1 MEAIYDVIIVGGG
14 PAGLTAAL
22 YLARARCRVLV
33 LEREQ
38 PGGQIAI
45 TEEVVN
51 YPGVRHTG
59 GAALAATMLEQA
71 RSFGAEYRQERV
83 VRLQPRGTVKEVF
96 TDAGQYRCLGLMVAT
111 GARPRPAGFIGE
123 ERFRGRGVAYC
134 ATCDGELF
142 TGREVFVVGG
152 GYAAAEESVYLAKFA
167 SHVTIFIRRDDFS
180 CAAAVAERAK
190 KHEKITVCP
199 NTVVEEVSGSN
210 GITCVR
216 CRDTKTGEER
226 LYQAKPGEKYGLFVL
241 AGYAPDTELLQ
252 GLLELDEQGYVHT
265 DDDGQTAI
273 PGVCAAGD
281 VCRKSLRQLVTA
293 AADGAQAAVRL
304 EKYVEQARTAVGA
317 TPTTPE
323 CSASGQTQDAVL
335 PEQTHAQLAQLL
347 QKLTKP
353 LQLRLTLDDSPAST
367 RLEQLMAELA
377 GLSDHLTP
385 VRESGQAAPCVR
397 VCLEDGSFTGLA
409 FHGCPGGHE
418 FTGFVLGLLHAA
430 DPETGLTQEHLH
442 RIRALPG
449 PLEMQVLVTLSCT
462 MCPDT
467 VIAAQ
472 HIAALRPDVT
482 CRVYDAS
489 VFEALRRRYQVMSVP
504 CLIVNGT
511 HVFFGRKDLPRLL
524 QTLENLP
531 RER

>member
-1 MEAIYDVIIVGGG
+1 MDALYDVIIVGGG

-51 YPGVRHTG
+51 YPGVRRST
-59 GAALAATMLEQA
+59 GAALAETMLEQA

-83 VRLQPRGTVKEVF
+83 VRLQPKGAVKEVF
-96 TDAGQYRCLGLMVAT
+96 TDAGQYRCLGLLVAT

-123 ERFRGRGVAYC
+123 EQFRGRGVAYC

-152 GYAAAEESVYLAKFA
+152 GYAAAEESVYLAKFS

-199 NTVVEEVSGSN
+199 HTVVEEVSGHD
-210 GITCVR
+210 GITSIR
-216 CRDTKTGEER
+216 CRDTKTGQER
-226 LYQAKPGEKYGLFVL
+226 LFQAKPGEKYGLFVL
-241 AGYAPDTELLQ
+241 AGYAPDTELLRGQ
-252 GLLELDEQGYVHT
+252 LELDAQGYVQT
-265 DDDGQTAI
+265 DGDMRTSI
-273 PGVCAAGD
+273 PGVYAAGD

-304 EKYVEQARTAVGA
+304 EKFVEQARAAIGAAPTAPERPAA
-317 TPTTPE
+317 TRR
-323 CSASGQTQDAVL
+323 QDTL

-347 QKLTKP
+347 QKLAKP
-353 LQLRLTLDDSPAST
+353 LRLCLTLDDSPASA
-367 RLEQLMAELA
+367 RLEQLMEELA
-377 GLSDHLTP
+377 GLSDHLT
-385 VRESGQAAPCVR
+385 VTRESGQAAPCVR

-430 DPETGLTQEHLH
+430 DPETGLTQEQLR
-442 RIRALPG
+442 RIHALPG
-449 PLEMQVLVTLSCT
+449 PLDMQVLVTLSCT

-467 VIAAQ
+467 VMAAQ

-489 VFEALRRRYQVMSVP
+489 LFEDLRRRYQVMSVP
-504 CLIVNGT
+504 CLIVNES
-511 HVFFGRKDLPRLL
+511 HVLFGRKDLPRLL
-524 QTLENLP
+524 DTLENLP
-531 RER
+531 REG